1 VDRAVRFITFKPL
14 ISLNHALATW
24 EVDLLSGEAECR
36 ELLEVCPH
44 SEHIFPGSAGEI
56 QLEQGGTAL
65 CRCALE
71 DCGLD
76 GGRKGILVS
85 AMKRMPDGG
94 VRGKVIAVSIV
105 HFRRQLKSM

>member
-1 VDRAVRFITFKPL
+1 MTLRQAGSSGQGSAIHHLQAVDLLEPRP
-14 ISLNHALATW
+14 LATW

-76 GGRKGILVS
+76 GGRKGMLVS
-85 AMKRMPDGG
+85 AMKRM
-94 VRGKVIAVSIV
+94 KE
-105 HFRRQLKSM
+105 LEEK